1 MRLDRVI
8 LILALWLAVLSVF
21 LERKHSNASAG
32 CMVGAY
38 GLVGLLMWLLWA

>member
-1 MRLDRVI
+1 MRLDRII
-8 LILALWLAVLSVF
+8 LVLALGLAALSVV

>member
-8 LILALWLAVLSVF
+8 LILALALAVLSVA
-21 LERKHSNASAG
+21 LERKHDKASAG